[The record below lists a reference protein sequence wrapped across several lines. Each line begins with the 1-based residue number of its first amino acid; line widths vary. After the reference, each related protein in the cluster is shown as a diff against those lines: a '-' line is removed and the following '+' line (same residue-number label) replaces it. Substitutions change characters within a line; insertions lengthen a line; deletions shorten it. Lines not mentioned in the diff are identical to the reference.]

1 MKVTSP
7 LDSSVTDGHLCIK
20 GRFGFEFVAAAPQG
34 HASPGVMAGRRRGK
48 SGARSVTSSRSVTS
62 PKGSRARPGGCTG
75 MSRSTRRGIVF
86 AAFAV
91 AAVLAGL
98 VIVPRIENAFGGSM
112 GIHDAAALPEHIR
125 ICGAAGTRTHSSAS
139 SASPRSGCETA
150 SSLSS
155 WIPASSRHARQAPAP
170 AVAQDEPCDTVI
182 YVRVG
187 SDAYLD
193 YALQGGP

>member
-1 MKVTSP
+1 
-7 LDSSVTDGHLCIK
+7 
-20 GRFGFEFVAAAPQG
+20 
-34 HASPGVMAGRRRGK
+34 
-48 SGARSVTSSRSVTS
+48 
-62 PKGSRARPGGCTG
+62 

-125 ICGAAGTRTHSSAS
+125 ICGRSWHKDALERQLSLAEIRVRGGVEPVVVDPGLFPPCPAGPCT
-139 SASPRSGCETA
+139 
-150 SSLSS
+150 
-155 WIPASSRHARQAPAP
+155 